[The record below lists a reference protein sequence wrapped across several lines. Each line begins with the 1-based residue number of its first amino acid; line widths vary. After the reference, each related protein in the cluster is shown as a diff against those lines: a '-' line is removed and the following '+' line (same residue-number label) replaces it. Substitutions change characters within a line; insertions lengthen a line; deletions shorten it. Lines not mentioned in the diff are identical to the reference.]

1 METSTKVG
9 GTIAIIIFAII
20 IFFIC
25 VGITRI
31 GPGHVGI
38 KVNMAGDQRGVED
51 FPSTT
56 GWVFYNR
63 FVTQIFEYPTYM
75 QMARWTANKEEG
87 SPLNEEVTFNS
98 KDGAKI
104 SGDISLAYTLNPAK
118 VPHFYVRFR
127 SDDLDVFT
135 HGYLRSLARNEFN
148 KYGPHY
154 TAEEIYATKTEQ
166 LVNDVLTGLNQL
178 MDSVGVQID
187 QFGFIGAPR
196 PPENIVN
203 AINQKIQATQEAQRA
218 QNEVATVE
226 AQARKAIAKAEGES
240 KSNQIVSASI
250 TSNLLEW
257 RRLQLQQIQIEKW
270 NGTMPQVIGSG
281 QGMLMNL
288 DVMKK

>member
-1 METSTKVG
+1 LETSTKVG
-9 GTIAIIIFAII
+9 TTIAFIVLVFIIFIVCI
-20 IFFIC
+20 G
-25 VGITRI
+25 VTRI

-38 KVNMAGDQRGVED
+38 KVNMAGDQRGVSD
-51 FPSTT
+51 FPQTT

-63 FVTQIFEYPTYM
+63 FSTQIFEYPTYM
-75 QMARWTANKEEG
+75 QMARWTSNKDEG

-104 SGDISLAYTLNPAK
+104 SGDISLAFTLNPAK

-127 SDDLDVFT
+127 SDDLTVFT

-154 TAEEIYATKTEQ
+154 TAEEIYATKTEA
-166 LVNDVLTGLNQL
+166 LINDVHKALNDML
-178 MDSVGVQID
+178 DSVGVQID

-203 AINQKIQATQEAQRA
+203 AINQKIQATQDAQRA

-240 KSNQIVSASI
+240 KSNQIMSSSI

-257 RRLQLQQIQIEKW
+257 RRLQLQQMQIEKW
-270 NGTMPQVIGSG
+270 KGDMPQVISSG